1 MAKVGQAVRVKV
13 LNVDEDRRRI
23 GLSLK
28 QAAEADYLAPPESAE
43 PAAPR
48 PEKKRKKPLKG
59 GLEW

>member
-1 MAKVGQAVRVKV
+1 MPEYTGT
-13 LNVDEDRRRI
+13 
-23 GLSLK
+23 GS
-28 QAAEADYLAPPESAE
+28 AEE